1 MLFESNG
8 QVIDFP
14 QYTHCSLF
22 DSGFFRHHGIT
33 YQVRDDRVVEISRLN
48 YTNLIIIN
56 NDLAFGVKIDIDFT
70 FYNLITGEESVHIIP
85 DHIKSSI
92 YSFMPSK
99 WIMIDHKYI
108 TDDFCHFTNIMELFG
123 NGMKEINIFDKYVVI
138 GYTNTVIIYDVCTL
152 KIITEISSINIRN
165 NNIKIYDNV
174 ICASFKGC
182 LAYGKLSEHFTW
194 DEKIYDLPEQFK
206 FFYNYQ
212 SRCLSIYQEHTLV
225 KIIPVMNTETVK
237 LPQVIV

>member
-22 DSGFFRHHGIT
+22 DNGIFKYGGIT
-33 YQVRDDRVVEISRLN
+33 YQIRDDQVVEISRRN
-48 YTNLIIIN
+48 YTNLIVIN
-56 NDLAFGVKIDIDFT
+56 NDSAIGIKIDTEFT
-70 FYNLITGEESVHIIP
+70 YYNLITGEESVHIIP

-108 TDDFCHFTNIMELFG
+108 TDDFCYFSNIMELFG
-123 NGMKEINIFDKYVVI
+123 NGMKEVIIFDKYIVI
-138 GYTNTVIIYDVCTL
+138 GYTNTVIVYDVYTL
-152 KIITEISSINIRN
+152 KIITQISSINIRN

-174 ICASFKGC
+174 ICASFKGY
-182 LAYGKLSEHFTW
+182 LAYGKLSEQFTW
-194 DEKIYDLPEQFK
+194 DEKVYELPEQFK

-212 SRCLSIYQEHTLV
+212 SRCISIYQDKTLI
-225 KIIPVMNTETVK
+225 KIVPVINTDLTK